1 MPQMTK
7 KINPVIHLNVKEIL
21 HEANTYIFENSRF
34 TLCVF
39 AVNMVYMLCFK
50 CLEGGISNP
59 LSILWLISYYIFW
72 CFFYRY
78 YYNLHPYFGG
88 KAVIGSLAPSAKAL
102 VILFLLAITVAFLP
116 MLPLF
121 LGFDDVYLDIY
132 ERYLSTFDGMS
143 SKGAKTGASIWQIL
157 AAYGVLCLVS
167 PMLICKPYLA
177 WISSLRGKNSS
188 FRKVKDR
195 AKGNYWSFVIITA
208 LLLIPEATASQLDK
222 MWNCR
227 SWLDYT
233 VSTIVFVYTNIIFA
247 KIYDLFYLKH

>member
-7 KINPVIHLNVKEIL
+7 KTNPIIHLNVKEIL
-21 HEANTYIFENSRF
+21 HEANTYICENF
-34 TLCVF
+34 QFALCIF

-50 CLEGGISNP
+50 TLEGGISNP
-59 LSILWLISYYIFW
+59 LSILWIISYYIFW

-78 YYNLHPYFGG
+78 YYNLRPYFGG
-88 KAVIGSLAPSAKAL
+88 KAVVGSLAPSAKAL
-102 VILFLLAITVAFLP
+102 VVLFLLAIIVAFLP

-143 SKGAKTGASIWQIL
+143 SKGANVGASIWQIL
-157 AAYGVLCLVS
+157 VAYGALCLVS
-167 PMLICKPYLA
+167 PVLICKPYLA
-177 WISSLRGKNSS
+177 WIASLREKNSS
-188 FRKVKDR
+188 FRKVKDKTR
-195 AKGNYWSFVIITA
+195 GNYWSFVIITA
-208 LLLIPEATASQLDK
+208 FLLIPEATASQLDK
-222 MWNCR
+222 IWNCR

-247 KIYDLFYLKH
+247 KIYDLFYLKN